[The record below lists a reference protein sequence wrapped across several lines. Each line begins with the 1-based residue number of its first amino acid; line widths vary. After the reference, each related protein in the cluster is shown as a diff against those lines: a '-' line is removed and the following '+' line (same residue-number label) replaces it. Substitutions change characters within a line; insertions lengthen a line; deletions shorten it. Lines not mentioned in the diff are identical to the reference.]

1 MNAPVLLAQLAGS
14 TTQTPPSPKN
24 LKLEKPQNGQAI
36 SVHLDGNTKLDFADI
51 ASEKLTFVKVGE
63 KLIILFDNQSTVTVD
78 PVFDSMGKPLT
89 DLAFDMGSD
98 RTLTGEQFAQTF
110 PITTDQ
116 SVLPAA
122 GGATGPTGGANF
134 GDATVGALAASGAR
148 LALLTGEDTGGGFDN
163 LDDGTPNPS
172 PIPGGVTA
180 VTLNEDGF
188 AEGNLGGTGDT
199 GGTAT
204 SVTGSLNVDFGTDG
218 SNRSFAFSL
227 NQPTLAGLT
236 SDGQTVQLAF
246 TTVNGQPVLIG
257 YVGGDFNA
265 AANQVFTVS
274 LDASSLQGN
283 YTFTLLRP
291 LDHPIGG
298 TEDTINLSINVIAT
312 DGSGDTVAVTIPIG
326 INDDTPVIGTPADA
340 ALTDPLS
347 GNPATQTGSL
357 GISWGADRY
366 NDHVDG
372 GVSAT
377 TGATGDRSV
386 VFANTQV
393 TATGDGATAIG
404 TLTSHGETVHY
415 VLLENGTV
423 LVAYTGAT
431 APTSLADLQ
440 QSGTPSGE
448 GEGGEGGIA
457 NNVVFVVTL
466 SDASNSGSYVVTQ
479 YRSLDHDN
487 GSATFQNIDLAFN
500 FTATDSDGDTV
511 NGTLHAVIADTVPVV
526 TGPADASTLS
536 EGNGETPPSEGGG
549 DMPSLLVVGGSFTPK
564 DTGAV
569 SLHIDWRSDNQ
580 NPTAAGGAHDRSV
593 TFTAAT
599 QTALENLG
607 LTSDGATII
616 YTISAGGT
624 LLTATTAATE
634 GHSARTIFTVQLS
647 DSGNGSYDFTL
658 LDNLDHRGSSEGSQ
672 ALTFGFIAT
681 DSDGDST
688 VPASFTVNITDETP
702 SFTSEGVA
710 PQFVDEEGNAGDTY
724 ASGDLAGE
732 AKTATASLNIAW
744 GADDANNVVDGGFT
758 GSAGDRSVVFASNA
772 VSSLQGQNLTSN
784 GVALQ
789 YVLSTDGTTLTA
801 YQGSGRLDGDK
812 VFAVTLSDQG
822 NGSYNFTMLGH
833 LDHPISGVEDD
844 LTPVFSFTARD
855 GDGDAISSSFSVT
868 INDDAPVVPVT
879 TPVNLI
885 INGDFSAGDWSGVA
899 SWGNYSTNVTGWTI
913 TGDRLERVNS
923 GYLGATLPNGGHMV
937 DLEASPGDLT
947 LSQTVGGMTTGQ
959 TYHLSFAIGE
969 ATGPY
974 GAHLEVYWNGTLVG
988 SYSPQTGAMQT
999 IDLTVVADGTSNTL
1013 SFKETGAIDNSGTF
1027 LANVSLT
1034 AAAVGIVDEDGLANG
1049 VAGGVGDVAGQVTV
1063 VTNALNISWGSD
1075 NGNSVVDGG
1084 ITGLP
1089 VNGDRAVTF
1098 DASNVSALSA
1108 LGLTHNGTV
1117 ITYQISA
1124 DGTKLIASAGEQEIF
1139 HVALSDVDTG
1149 SYTFTLTGAIDHPLH
1164 SVEDN
1169 VTLNF
1174 AVRATDSDGDS
1185 IHTSFAVLV
1194 NDDAP
1199 SIGKIGDQTIA
1210 ESTSTEFSNTF
1221 LTQTLS
1227 DVSLNISWGADD
1239 NNSGAFNR
1247 SVAFD
1252 AALAGTAPSGLTSNG
1267 VALIY
1272 VLSADGTGLTAYR
1285 FDGTNYIGVGGG
1297 NLGTSPSDAARV
1309 FSVQLSD
1316 LGNGSYTFKLYDNLD
1331 HKTGDG
1337 TSLNLSFG
1345 FTATDSDGDT
1355 TPISNFTVVVTDN
1368 VPLLVGN
1375 ADVGALTETGLPAV
1389 SSTFGNL
1396 GIDWNADDRGS
1407 AHLEFAKDSNGL
1419 AIVPQGLTSD
1429 GVALAY
1435 IVRLAAN
1442 GVDEELVAYKVG
1454 DTVDHPVFIVA
1465 LNGLVNPAFAATL
1478 FQNLDHVGAG
1488 NDSSLTLTF
1497 TAHAID
1503 GDGDTVDRTFT
1514 ITVADTKATVGTP
1527 ESARADEDAFGNP
1540 AGLSLITDS
1549 AIDTDNNNRT
1559 VGGKLNIS
1567 WGSDDSNTVVNGG
1580 ITGAPVA
1587 GDRAVTFDASNITT
1601 LLGLNLTHNG
1611 AALSYQISADGQT
1624 LTAKANGEE
1633 IFNVKLSD
1641 VDSGSYIFTLTRNL
1655 DHADRSGEDNL
1666 PLSFKFNATDSD
1678 GDVTAGN
1685 FTVEVN
1691 DDSPVIGT
1699 PASAQAD
1706 DSSLGN
1712 VAGLSIITDSSVDT
1726 DNSSKTV
1733 GGKLNISWG
1742 ADDGNNLGNVGIT
1755 GAASVNGDR
1764 AVTFDVNATNTAL
1777 NALHLTHDGTSLV
1790 YSYSSGNSL
1799 LTAKANG
1806 ATVFTVQLSDDGSGK
1821 YIFTL
1826 VDSLDHPTHG
1836 TADNLNL
1843 TFSFIATDSD
1853 GDKATSTFA
1862 VAVNDDLPTIG
1873 SPAASRVDED
1883 DLSAGNHDGLAP
1895 ITDVTVDTDSSRLT
1909 VGGKLG
1915 ISWGADDGNSSVNG
1929 GINGASVNGDRA
1941 VTFDSATTAALTSQH
1956 LSQGGVELT
1965 YVISNNGT
1973 VLKGMAG
1980 TAEVFSVTLSDQND
1994 GSYIFT
2000 LKGKLDHP
2008 DTTTEDNIDLT
2019 FNFTATDSDGDT
2031 ATSSFKV
2038 TVNDDA
2044 PTAAGETAT
2053 VAESSPALGTGNII
2067 LAFDRSG
2074 SMNDDPD
2081 GSGGFSSRLALA
2093 KAAAINLLN
2102 TSNADQVLIVTFSD
2116 NATSSSWMTK
2126 AQAIAYINSN
2136 SFPGTNGGTDY
2147 DNATAAIQG
2156 ATIPSGGTSVYFF
2169 TDGQPT
2175 GSGGLNS
2182 TERAA
2187 WESFLQSK
2195 SMTSYAVGVG
2205 NGIGAN
2211 DPDLNDVAYPG
2222 SPLII
2227 TTANDPALLGTIT
2240 PTLPTSV
2247 TGNILSNDHFGAD
2260 GGRILSITIGS
2271 VTYTWN
2277 GASTITKSG
2286 GETGT
2291 IPGNALS
2298 IDTGING
2305 HLNFN
2310 FSTGAWSYSAPAQL
2324 VTNTTETFS
2333 YTLID
2338 GDKDTAGANLV
2349 ISVTAVNDAPTNTV
2363 PTARVVNEDTAI
2375 VFSSGNS
2382 NAISIADAD
2391 HNGGNETVTLS
2402 VLHGN
2407 LTLSGLSGLT
2417 VTGNGTGNVTVTGTV
2432 AAINSALNGLSYL
2445 PSNNYNGADT
2455 LTIVTNDNGNNGV
2468 GGAKS
2473 DTDTIAITINPV
2485 NDAPVITPETREVS
2499 YIENGNDLKLLS
2511 NAVITDPDNPTSLNG
2526 GFISVTLGNTV
2537 AGDQLQIADN
2547 SNVRLQGNNVQVSN
2561 GFGGWTT
2568 IGTISAGGF
2577 GGTSVT
2583 IALNANADVA
2593 DVQTVV
2599 RSLAFYSSSDNPT
2612 GVDRTATVTF
2622 NDGGHDGSGGPLSDT
2637 STVTIHVTPVNDVP
2651 VIAGGSER
2659 SVSVAEN
2666 TTGVTTVTSTDPDGG
2681 TPTYSILQTSG
2692 TDWAKFT
2699 INPVTGALSFNAAPD
2714 YENPTDVG
2722 GTNGNNTYEVDVRVS
2737 DGNGGTA
2744 VQTINV
2750 TVTNVNEAP
2759 VLAPDTNSIS
2769 YTENGNA
2776 LKLMPNA
2783 SVTDPDSPSS
2793 FVGGSITASLGAT
2806 AVSGDQLVF
2815 AGSSG
2820 VSLVGNVIWVGFTV
2834 VGTVSGYG
2842 TANMTIS
2849 LAAGATDGN
2858 VETVLKALAYQS
2870 TSENPTGAD
2879 RTATVTFNDGGNDGS
2894 GPALSDTSTVTI
2906 HVTPVN
2912 DAPLAI
2918 NDTGSATEKGGVA
2931 NATGGSNATGN
2942 VLSND
2947 SDVDD
2952 LQTSLVVSGVR
2963 VGTAGSTGTVGST
2976 LTGAHGLLVLNANGT
2991 YTYVIDETDAQV
3003 QALNVNGTITD
3014 TFTYTVRDPSGATDT
3029 AQLTITINGANDAPV
3044 ATDDTGSAT
3053 EKGGVSNGSGGVTAT
3068 GNVRT
3073 NDGDVDNTTSSLV
3086 ISAVRT
3092 GGEAGTGTAGTVGSS
3107 LAGQYGSL
3115 KLNSDGSY
3123 TYTVTETNS
3132 TVQALNVGQS
3142 VTETFTYTVR
3152 DAGGLTDTA
3161 QLVITINGANDAAV
3175 ITGNVT
3181 GSVTEASGVANATP
3195 GIPTAT
3201 GDLNATDV
3209 DNAATF
3215 TVQSNVATSYGT
3227 FSIDADGAWTYNLN
3241 NANSTVQGLNNGGTL
3256 HDLITVTTADGTS
3269 KQIDVTINGAND
3281 AAVVSSAT
3289 VNLTETN
3296 SAASIS
3302 ATGSLTITDVD
3313 NPATFVAQNNVSGT
3327 YGKFSITS
3335 AGAWTYTANNAHDEF
3350 QVGQTYTDTFT
3361 VSAADGTQTSVT
3373 IKIAGTNDAPVL
3385 TVTNGVSDDIGDGFQ
3400 SGGYTGSTGSPN
3412 LWTTNWTEVGDNN
3425 SSSNGDIRISSSGGN
3440 SYVRLGDSDGSNSS
3454 LQRTVDLSGTSSA
3467 TLTFDYRRVDLDSSS
3482 DQVFVQV
3489 STDGVNFTQIA
3500 VIGGG
3505 NFDDNGF
3512 LSASIDLSAY
3522 RSSTTTIRFVAS
3534 GGLGDNDYVYLD
3546 NVNISYSNE
3555 PTFTENGSAVA
3566 IISNATLSDVDDANM
3581 ASATVV
3587 LTNKQAGD
3595 QLWINSTALSN
3606 GSTGTVNGVS
3616 YLVAEFAGA
3625 ITITFSGAATKAA
3638 YELAIEA
3645 VKYASTSENPSTTDR
3660 SFQITVNDGHDN
3672 SNTGTA
3678 VVHVIA
3684 VNDAPLAVNDT
3695 GTATEKGG
3703 VANGTSGSNATGNVL
3718 SNDTDAETA
3727 SASLVV
3733 SSIRTG
3739 TEAGSGTSGTV
3750 GSSLLGTYGT
3760 LTLNADGTYSYVLND
3775 GLPAVQALNVG
3786 GTLTETFTYTVKDTG
3801 NLTDTAQLVIT
3812 INGAND
3818 AAVISGTT
3826 TGGVIEAGGVDNGTV
3841 GTPTATGTLTDADV
3855 DNAANT
3861 FTAVTTATATAHG
3874 YGTYTMTSGGA
3885 WTFTLDNSN
3894 VTVQALSAAQTLT
3907 DTFTVKTTDGT
3918 PQVVTVTIHGAND
3931 APVANDDNLFGA
3943 GVPQNAITTFST
3955 SLLLA
3960 NDTDAEGDTL
3970 KVTYVSEMSGAGAKL
3985 TLDKATGM
3993 ITYDPATYDPA
4004 DQNSIYI
4011 KILQQLAVGQTHT
4024 DSFTYVIDDGHGALT
4039 SAIGYLTI
4047 IGTNDAPVI
4056 TSVASDAKGTV
4067 VEDATVNAVSGQLT
4081 ATDIDNDATQS
4092 WTISGTPAYGTI
4104 AIDATGKWTYTLN
4117 NSLPGVQ
4124 ALAAGQNVAELF
4136 TATVTDEHGATAIQT
4151 VTVTVT
4157 GTNDAPVLTGDHTA
4171 TVAEGGTYT
4180 IVAADLGFSDPD
4192 DVASGV
4198 TFTASSL
4205 VNGTLQV
4212 NGVTA
4217 TTFTGTEL
4225 AAGQVKFFHNG
4236 GEASSASFQIKV
4248 EDGNEDNSTPV
4259 NQAFTFTVTP
4269 VNDGVATISITDTT
4283 QTATAPKVGDVL
4295 NATLGADPDGAES
4308 SIVYHWLRD
4317 GTEVSSGT
4325 SSSYT
4330 LGSSDAGHAISAYA
4344 TYIDGQGF
4352 HDTTATTAQTVAVIS
4367 ANNAPAFTTSDVA
4380 GGVVEDAG
4388 TTQGA
4393 TLIQNGNFE
4402 NYDYANSFAANWTP
4416 SSSGGFWSPAWYAN
4430 HTSSGFL
4437 GMVEYGGNESFSQ
4450 TAIPTTAGT
4459 SYLLDFWVLEYSTT
4473 ATLYVQWNGNTIA
4486 AASDGT
4492 GGWKEYKVTV
4502 TGTGNDTLTFI
4513 GNDPNYTSMR
4523 LDDVSVTKFTANTTQ
4538 TASGVLHFTD
4548 EAADTHTAS
4557 FTQGSALNSAG
4568 TAYLGTFSLDSVTET
4583 SGTDSIGWHFSA
4595 SNSALQSL
4603 AAGQT
4608 VTQTYEVAVTDDH
4621 ANTSIKEV
4629 TVTLTGVN
4637 DAPVFGSG
4645 TATGVV
4651 AQSTLPTGNLLTN
4664 GGFDTGNTSGWT
4676 VVAQPNTY
4684 AQADSTF
4691 NFASGNTWN
4700 FDVYGTNPAT
4710 REGIATISQ
4719 SISTVAG
4726 QHYLLAFDYAGAYGL
4741 SPDSTLKV
4749 SWAGSQ
4755 IISLSGIQNTN
4766 TDSGVGSPYT
4776 YLVTGDG
4783 NSDALT
4789 FAFDAKNQD
4798 LRIDSVSLVRAE
4810 VAQGS
4815 ISFSDVDLTDNTHT
4829 VSVASKTVNPY
4840 GYMTAT
4846 VDEATDQVNWTFVVK
4861 DSEIAGLAVGQS
4873 VNETYT
4879 LTLDDHHGGVVT
4891 KDVTVTVNGLPGAPV
4906 ITGITAASDS
4916 GAIGDN
4922 ITNDTTP
4929 SFVGTAQA
4937 FSTVTVK
4944 DGATVLGTTTADA
4957 NGAWTFTPDAG
4968 HALSSTTHTTI
4979 TATATDIAG
4988 HVSAASAN
4996 YTLTID
5002 TLAPSS
5008 LAGTTL
5014 DLTDAS
5020 DSAGASNSDNITK
5033 ITTPTI
5039 TVGHLN
5045 GIPMSV
5051 GDVIQIIDTNHGNAV
5066 VGSYTVQASDLNG
5079 SSQWNSAGGG
5089 VGGVKDI
5096 VLTTLDD
5103 GAHNFTVQLVD
5114 KAGNTGTQGGTL
5126 TVTEDT
5132 TAPSAPSISVID
5144 NVGNIQSTNLADG
5157 AFSDDT
5163 QLVVHVSLTGTGAVA
5178 GDTVQLS
5185 SNTTALGSAVTL
5197 TGANITAGFVDITTP
5212 TLTNGSSYNL
5222 RAATTDVAGNVGAL
5236 SASGAND
5243 VTIDTTKPTVS
5254 GEAITSATG
5263 IQNGYLNA
5271 GDVVSITV
5279 NMSEVVTV
5287 TGTPQ
5292 LGLNINGTTVQ
5303 ANYASGSGSSTLV
5316 FTYTVVAGQND
5327 SNGISINTNGLS
5339 LNGGTIRD
5347 AAGNDATLTAASVT
5361 DNSNYKVDTTAPTL
5375 AFTTADNSQDLLS
5388 GTVSDSGS
5396 GMASVVATRNSGGT
5410 SLGSD
5415 TTFPGGSWSIS
5426 STNFS
5431 TGQLI
5436 TVVATDLAGNTT
5448 SATKTSVAPAGTSGE
5463 AINLALTA
5471 PTDHVGLVSLT
5482 IAGLAAGWTLSEGT
5496 LNTDGTWSILTSDPS
5511 SLSVTSPD
5519 GYTGAL
5525 VLHVTETWTNADG
5538 STGTAYVADNV
5549 EAYAKGAPIFAWSGD
5564 DTLTASSGADT
5575 LVFANKIGTDVVHHF
5590 DTVHDK
5596 IDLIGFAGF
5605 SSFADVQAHLGTD
5618 AAGNAI
5624 ITLGDG
5630 QTITLNGVSAAS
5642 LSADDFLFNETPL
5655 THNAGD
5661 IVLSNGALMPFS
5673 GVLDNTGSI
5682 HLAST
5687 GGETAF
5693 EIVQR
5698 GLTLLGGGTVTLSDS
5713 SSNVIFGS
5721 ADDVTLTNVDNTISG
5736 AGQLGDG
5743 HLTLVNEGTIV
5754 ADGSNALVIDTGDN
5768 AVINTGTLE
5777 ATGTGGLNV
5786 HSDVVNN
5793 GLVWANGGDLD
5804 FDGNVTGSGSALLS
5818 GHASI
5823 ELGGVFNE
5831 HILFDGTAEG
5841 TLVLD
5846 HSADFGGLVSGFDG
5860 NDTIDLADI
5869 LGSTASVNYTE
5880 NAQGTGGVLTVTDGA
5895 HTANIAFAGQYS
5907 TADFHLSSDA
5917 SNHVL
5922 VQLESQARQL
5932 TNAA

>member
-134 GDATVGALAASGAR
+134 GDATVGALGASGAR

-227 NQPTLAGLT
+227 NQPTLVGLT

-257 YVGGDFNA
+257 YVGGDFNV

-947 LSQTVGGMTTGQ
+947 LSQTIGGMTTGQ

-1139 HVALSDVDTG
+1139 HVALSDVDSG

-1185 IHTSFAVLV
+1185 IPTSFAVLV

-1407 AHLEFAKDSNGL
+1407 AHLEFAEDSNGL

-2382 NAISIADAD
+2382 NAISIADVD

-2583 IALNANADVA
+2583 ITLNSNADVA

-2681 TPTYSILQTSG
+2681 TPTYSIVQTAG
-2692 TDWAKFT
+2692 TDFAKFT

-2776 LKLMPNA
+2776 PKLMANA

-2912 DAPLAI
+2912 DAPLAV

-2976 LTGAHGLLVLNANGT
+2976 LTGAHGSLVLNANGT

-3086 ISAVRT
+3086 ISTVRT

-3215 TVQSNVATSYGT
+3215 AVQSNVTTSYGT
-3227 FSIDADGAWTYNLN
+3227 FSIGADGAWTYNLN

-3302 ATGSLTITDVD
+3302 TTGSLTITDVD
-3313 NPATFVAQNNVSGT
+3313 NAATFVAQNNVNGT
-3327 YGKFSITS
+3327 YGKFSITTG
-3335 AGAWTYTANNAHDEF
+3335 GAWTYTASSAHDEF
-3350 QVGQTYTDTFT
+3350 QVGQTYTDTFS

-3412 LWTTNWTEVGDNN
+3412 LWTTNWTEVGETSGN
-3425 SSSNGDIRISSSGGN
+3425 DIQIRTVSGN
-3440 SYVRLGDSDGSNSS
+3440 SYVRLGDSDGGNTS
-3454 LQRTVDLSGTSSA
+3454 LQRTLDLSGTSSA
-3467 TLTFDYRRVDLDSSS
+3467 TLTFKYQRVGLDDSN

-3505 NFDDNGF
+3505 NFNDSGF
-3512 LSASIDLSAY
+3512 LSTSIDLSGY
-3522 RSSTTTIRFVAS
+3522 ISSATTIRFVAS
-3534 GGLGDNDYVYLD
+3534 SGLDNNEYVYID
-3546 NVNISYSNE
+3546 DVNIAYTRE

-3566 IISNATLSDVDDANM
+3566 IVSDAGLTDVDDANM
-3581 ASATVV
+3581 ASATVS

-3595 QLWINSTALSN
+3595 QLLINSTLLSN
-3606 GSTGTVNGVS
+3606 GATGSIGGVNYSVM
-3616 YLVAEFAGA
+3616 ETAGA
-3625 ITITFSGAATKAA
+3625 ITITFSGSASKAA
-3638 YELAIEA
+3638 YEVAIEA
-3645 VKYASTSENPSTTDR
+3645 VKYASSSENPSTVDR
-3660 SFQITVNDGHDN
+3660 TFQIVVNDGHDN

-3684 VNDAPLAVNDT
+3684 VNDAPVGVNDT
-3695 GTATEKGG
+3695 GAATEKGG
-3703 VANGTSGSNATGNVL
+3703 VNNGTGGSNATGNVL
-3718 SNDTDAETA
+3718 TNDTDAETPA
-3727 SASLVV
+3727 ALVV
-3733 SSIRTG
+3733 STIRTG
-3739 TEAGSGTSGTV
+3739 TEAGTGTAGTV
-3750 GSSLLGTYGT
+3750 GSSLNGLYGS
-3760 LTLNADGTYSYVLND
+3760 LKLNSDGTYTYTINETNST
-3775 GLPAVQALNVG
+3775 VQALNVG
-3786 GTLTETFTYTVKDTG
+3786 GTLTDTFTYTVKDPS

-3826 TGGVIEAGGVDNGTV
+3826 TGSVTEAGGLNNATTGS
-3841 GTPTATGTLTDADV
+3841 PSATGTLIDTDV
-3855 DNAANT
+3855 DNTVNT

-3874 YGTYTMTSGGA
+3874 YGTYTMSSGGV
-3885 WTFTLDNSN
+3885 WTFTLDNTNTTVQGLTSGQTLTETFTVQTVDGTSQV
-3894 VTVQALSAAQTLT
+3894 VTVTINGADDTAVISGTASGDVTEGVTLNATGTLTVVDPDAGQSAFQAVTVAAASLGGYGTYTVTAGGVWIYNLSDSLPAIQALSIGQTLT
-3907 DTFTVKTTDGT
+3907 DTFKVKSIDGT
-3918 PQVVTVTIHGAND
+3918 EQVVSVTITGSNH
-3931 APVANDDNLFGA
+3931 APVAVANSVSLDEDATASTTTYATGVLGND
-3943 GVPQNAITTFST
+3943 S
-3955 SLLLA
+3955 
-3960 NDTDAEGDTL
+3960 DADVGDTL
-3970 KVTYVSEMSGAGAKL
+3970 KVTAILAGTSGTATAVSSDLSSPTVIAGIYGNLTIKADGTFQYSPSNGAAQALAEGAHAADVFTYTATDSHGASTTSTLTMNITGKNDTPKAVYDQGTMTEDAGSKVFAVLANDTLDPDSGAPNSVTLGTTTVYGGIGYGIDASDVEVTWTVNGIQVKLLGSDWEKLPTAAQLVVSVGYTLHGDQPTDSAFQVLDVTVTGVNDAPVLDASKTPSMNVGEGSGVPSGAVGTLVSALIGIGNYSDVDGTGSGIAVTGASNTHGTWYYSLNGGNSWVAVGTVSDTQSLLLTSTARIYFKPAAGYTGTADELTFRGWDALAGEGGKVNTTANGGTTHYSAASDTVSVAVVSANHAPVASDDTGPATEKGGVNNATGGLNATGNVITNDSDADNNALSVSAVRTGTEQAGSGTFGTVGQALAGAHGTL
-3985 TLDKATGM
+3985 TLLADGSYTYM
-3993 ITYDPATYDPA
+3993 INEDDTQVQAL
-4004 DQNSIYI
+4004 N
-4011 KILQQLAVGQTHT
+4011 VGGTIT
-4024 DSFTYVIDDGHGALT
+4024 DTFTYTVKDTGNLTDTAQLVI
-4039 SAIGYLTI
+4039 TI
-4047 IGTNDAPVI
+4047 NGTNDAAVL
-4056 TSVASDAKGTV
+4056 SS
-4067 VEDATVNAVSGQLT
+4067 ATVALT
-4081 ATDIDNDATQS
+4081 EG
-4092 WTISGTPAYGTI
+4092 GTPAAISTGGTLTISDIDSAQTFVAQSNAAGTYGKFTI
-4104 AIDATGKWTYTLN
+4104 GTNGVWTYTADTAHN
-4117 NSLPGVQ
+4117 EFV
-4124 ALAAGQNVAELF
+4124 AGQVYSETFAVTSADG
-4136 TATVTDEHGATAIQT
+4136 TATSVKINI
-4151 VTVTVT
+4151 T
-4157 GTNDAPVLTGDHTA
+4157 GTNDAPVLDAARSVALANEANQDGLLTGADKAVNGGFESSLSTGWTTSGSGVIFTSSTEHTGNNAAALLGTTPGTLSQTFATEIGQQYVVTYWVASNYGPDSSNNGGKVDLKLNGTSVYQVSGIQGLNGGVPYYTEVSTTVTATSTSTTLSFVLSDTAANKTVYLDDVTVKPVAIPAGVGTLVSSLVGIGTGPGNVTDVDAGATTGIAITTVANTLSFNGSWYYQLAGSSTWVPFGNVSATAALLLPPDAKIYFQQSISNDFGTGTITFRAWDQTSGTVGSKADTTVNGNATAFSTATDTASLSLDTPNFSSTAALTTSNSDYVFYASGSNTVTA
-4171 TVAEGGTYT
+4171 TVNTQSSGASATRLNSGDKVFGAGHDTFNMTVNTTGMGGSYSFNFGTMGSSGGAFTGFDRINVLANPGKDVSLTFGNANILSNQTMT
-4180 IVAADLGFSDPD
+4180 IDGSAAVTATPSKTFAVD
-4192 DVASGV
+4192 ASGV
-4198 TFTASSL
+4198 TNYGDFVFVAGDFTSNSFKGG
-4205 VNGTLQV
+4205 NGDDTFKFTSAQFGVAHTVAGGAGDDTIMITGSAATVTIADSAFANVTGVEHLILSDATNSVTLGA
-4212 NGVTA
+4212 NANTDMATA
-4217 TTFTGTEL
+4217 VGNMLTIDGS
-4225 AAGQVKFFHNG
+4225 
-4236 GEASSASFQIKV
+4236 ASSASHGLTV
-4248 EDGNEDNSTPV
+4248 DASST
-4259 NQAFTFTVTP
+4259 TFTNNAHLTVIGGAG
-4269 VNDGVATISITDTT
+4269 NDVIT
-4283 QTATAPKVGDVL
+4283 G
-4295 NATLGADPDGAES
+4295 
-4308 SIVYHWLRD
+4308 
-4317 GTEVSSGT
+4317 SSGNDI
-4325 SSSYT
+4325 
-4330 LGSSDAGHAISAYA
+4330 L
-4344 TYIDGQGF
+4344 
-4352 HDTTATTAQTVAVIS
+4352 
-4367 ANNAPAFTTSDVA
+4367 A
-4380 GGVVEDAG
+4380 GG
-4388 TTQGA
+4388 
-4393 TLIQNGNFE
+4393 LGN
-4402 NYDYANSFAANWTP
+4402 DML
-4416 SSSGGFWSPAWYAN
+4416 SGRN
-4430 HTSSGFL
+4430 
-4437 GMVEYGGNESFSQ
+4437 
-4450 TAIPTTAGT
+4450 
-4459 SYLLDFWVLEYSTT
+4459 
-4473 ATLYVQWNGNTIA
+4473 
-4486 AASDGT
+4486 
-4492 GGWKEYKVTV
+4492 
-4502 TGTGNDTLTFI
+4502 GNDT
-4513 GNDPNYTSMR
+4513 Y
-4523 LDDVSVTKFTANTTQ
+4523 
-4538 TASGVLHFTD
+4538 
-4548 EAADTHTAS
+4548 
-4557 FTQGSALNSAG
+4557 
-4568 TAYLGTFSLDSVTET
+4568 
-4583 SGTDSIGWHFSA
+4583 
-4595 SNSALQSL
+4595 
-4603 AAGQT
+4603 
-4608 VTQTYEVAVTDDH
+4608 
-4621 ANTSIKEV
+4621 
-4629 TVTLTGVN
+4629 
-4637 DAPVFGSG
+4637 VFG
-4645 TATGVV
+4645 
-4651 AQSTLPTGNLLTN
+4651 
-4664 GGFDTGNTSGWT
+4664 
-4676 VVAQPNTY
+4676 
-4684 AQADSTF
+4684 
-4691 NFASGNTWN
+4691 
-4700 FDVYGTNPAT
+4700 
-4710 REGIATISQ
+4710 
-4719 SISTVAG
+4719 
-4726 QHYLLAFDYAGAYGL
+4726 
-4741 SPDSTLKV
+4741 
-4749 SWAGSQ
+4749 
-4755 IISLSGIQNTN
+4755 
-4766 TDSGVGSPYT
+4766 
-4776 YLVTGDG
+4776 
-4783 NSDALT
+4783 
-4789 FAFDAKNQD
+4789 
-4798 LRIDSVSLVRAE
+4798 
-4810 VAQGS
+4810 
-4815 ISFSDVDLTDNTHT
+4815 LTDGSN
-4829 VSVASKTVNPY
+4829 
-4840 GYMTAT
+4840 
-4846 VDEATDQVNWTFVVK
+4846 DR
-4861 DSEIAGLAVGQS
+4861 I
-4873 VNETYT
+4873 NE
-4879 LTLDDHHGGVVT
+4879 G
-4891 KDVTVTVNGLPGAPV
+4891 
-4906 ITGITAASDS
+4906 
-4916 GAIGDN
+4916 
-4922 ITNDTTP
+4922 
-4929 SFVGTAQA
+4929 F
-4937 FSTVTVK
+4937 
-4944 DGATVLGTTTADA
+4944 
-4957 NGAWTFTPDAG
+4957 
-4968 HALSSTTHTTI
+4968 
-4979 TATATDIAG
+4979 
-4988 HVSAASAN
+4988 
-4996 YTLTID
+4996 
-5002 TLAPSS
+5002 
-5008 LAGTTL
+5008 
-5014 DLTDAS
+5014 
-5020 DSAGASNSDNITK
+5020 GASNSDFDRIVIKTGGAAMSGLYAFDNSTDTLYGDLVIQYNGQQVTVEGHFSTNGFQVELINFDGGSVYGYNLGSNDYTIQSGIAADPFEFDGTRAITLSSGDNFVAGELGTVNK
-5033 ITTPTI
+5033 ITGGTGNDLI
-5039 TVGHLN
+5039 FGGSQNDILSGGGGNDLLV
-5045 GIPMSV
+5045 
-5051 GDVIQIIDTNHGNAV
+5051 GNA
-5066 VGSYTVQASDLNG
+5066 
-5079 SSQWNSAGGG
+5079 GGDTLW
-5089 VGGVKDI
+5089 GG
-5096 VLTTLDD
+5096 
-5103 GAHNFTVQLVD
+5103 
-5114 KAGNTGTQGGTL
+5114 AGNDVL
-5126 TVTEDT
+5126 
-5132 TAPSAPSISVID
+5132 
-5144 NVGNIQSTNLADG
+5144 VG
-5157 AFSDDT
+5157 
-5163 QLVVHVSLTGTGAVA
+5163 GTGA
-5178 GDTVQLS
+5178 DIFKF
-5185 SNTTALGSAVTL
+5185 
-5197 TGANITAGFVDITTP
+5197 GANEIGA
-5212 TLTNGSSYNL
+5212 SNL
-5222 RAATTDVAGNVGAL
+5222 DKI
-5236 SASGAND
+5236 
-5243 VTIDTTKPTVS
+5243 IDFS
-5254 GEAITSATG
+5254 
-5263 IQNGYLNA
+5263 NA
-5271 GDVVSITV
+5271 
-5279 NMSEVVTV
+5279 
-5287 TGTPQ
+5287 
-5292 LGLNINGTTVQ
+5292 
-5303 ANYASGSGSSTLV
+5303 
-5316 FTYTVVAGQND
+5316 
-5327 SNGISINTNGLS
+5327 
-5339 LNGGTIRD
+5339 
-5347 AAGNDATLTAASVT
+5347 
-5361 DNSNYKVDTTAPTL
+5361 
-5375 AFTTADNSQDLLS
+5375 
-5388 GTVSDSGS
+5388 
-5396 GMASVVATRNSGGT
+5396 
-5410 SLGSD
+5410 
-5415 TTFPGGSWSIS
+5415 
-5426 STNFS
+5426 
-5431 TGQLI
+5431 
-5436 TVVATDLAGNTT
+5436 
-5448 SATKTSVAPAGTSGE
+5448 
-5463 AINLALTA
+5463 
-5471 PTDHVGLVSLT
+5471 
-5482 IAGLAAGWTLSEGT
+5482 EG
-5496 LNTDGTWSILTSDPS
+5496 
-5511 SLSVTSPD
+5511 
-5519 GYTGAL
+5519 
-5525 VLHVTETWTNADG
+5525 
-5538 STGTAYVADNV
+5538 
-5549 EAYAKGAPIFAWSGD
+5549 
-5564 DTLTASSGADT
+5564 
-5575 LVFANKIGTDVVHHF
+5575 
-5590 DTVHDK
+5590 DK
-5596 IDLIGFAGF
+5596 ID
-5605 SSFADVQAHLGTD
+5605 
-5618 AAGNAI
+5618 
-5624 ITLGDG
+5624 
-5630 QTITLNGVSAAS
+5630 
-5642 LSADDFLFNETPL
+5642 
-5655 THNAGD
+5655 
-5661 IVLSNGALMPFS
+5661 
-5673 GVLDNTGSI
+5673 
-5682 HLAST
+5682 
-5687 GGETAF
+5687 
-5693 EIVQR
+5693 
-5698 GLTLLGGGTVTLSDS
+5698 
-5713 SSNVIFGS
+5713 
-5721 ADDVTLTNVDNTISG
+5721 ISG
-5736 AGQLGDG
+5736 LLDGIAGVQ
-5743 HLTLVNEGTIV
+5743 
-5754 ADGSNALVIDTGDN
+5754 ADGSN
-5768 AVINTGTLE
+5768 IN
-5777 ATGTGGLNV
+5777 NYV
-5786 HSDVVNN
+5786 H
-5793 GLVWANGGDLD
+5793 LTQNGG
-5804 FDGNVTGSGSALLS
+5804 N
-5818 GHASI
+5818 
-5823 ELGGVFNE
+5823 
-5831 HILFDGTAEG
+5831 
-5841 TLVLD
+5841 
-5846 HSADFGGLVSGFDG
+5846 
-5860 NDTIDLADI
+5860 
-5869 LGSTASVNYTE
+5869 
-5880 NAQGTGGVLTVTDGA
+5880 
-5895 HTANIAFAGQYS
+5895 
-5907 TADFHLSSDA
+5907 
-5917 SNHVL
+5917 VL
-5922 VQLESQARQL
+5922 VQVDTTGAGNFSGNTHDVATLVGYGTS
-5932 TNAA
+5932 NADIVNMVFKNTDHTMTV